1 VPEWLSGFV
10 IGREIRNARTWAQH
24 AGDDASRVLVVGSDA
39 LATRYLTALEVS
51 EIAAT
56 PGPVDAAAAGLY
68 RIALAAGKLRHHAS
82 MTLQDHLQPL
92 PLVAV
97 LRGITPSEV
106 DGVADALTFAGFR
119 ILEVTLNSPQPL
131 DSIRMLARRVGASA
145 LVGAGTVIDPA
156 DVARVKD
163 AGGKA
168 DRDAA
173 CRRRR
178 DPRGEAAGPR
188 VHPGCR
194 DADRGVRALAAGA
207 DGLKMF
213 PAEAL
218 PPAALKAWRAVLP
231 RGTLVFAVGGMKPD
245 NLAPYWEAG
254 ADGFGTGSNLYKPG
268 ASLESVREAA
278 SAYARGIAA
287 LPKR

>member
-1 VPEWLSGFV
+1 MLLK
-10 IGREIRNARTWAQH
+10 
-24 AGDDASRVLVVGSDA
+24 D
-39 LATRYLTALEVS
+39 YL
-51 EIAAT
+51 
-56 PGPVDAAAAGLY
+56 D
-68 RIALAAGKLRHHAS
+68 
-82 MTLQDHLQPL
+82 PL

-97 LRGITPSEV
+97 LRGISPPEV
-106 DGVADALTFAGFR
+106 DGVADALTLAGFR
-119 ILEVTLNSPQPL
+119 ILEVTLNSPRPL
-131 DSIRMLARRVGASA
+131 DSIRMLAKRVGASA

-163 AGGKA
+163 AGGKVIVMPHA
-168 DRDAA
+168 DVAVIR
-173 CRRRR
+173 
-178 DPRGEAAGPR
+178 EAKRQGLFCI
-188 VHPGCR
+188 PGV
-194 DADRGVRALAAGA
+194 ATPTEAFAALAAGA

-245 NLAPYWEAG
+245 TLAPYWEAG

-268 ASLESVREAA
+268 TSVDAVREAA

-287 LPKR
+287 LPRR